1 MTVHLVQQS
10 VPVTQSGRRW
20 HRLRLPGAVLAGSLV
35 AVAYVAQV
43 DPNQPGHYP
52 VCPTL
57 ALAGIYCP
65 GCGMLRA
72 THDLATGDLAGAMA
86 RNPLA
91 IPIYAA
97 MLAVFVLWVVRRWK
111 GRVLVWTPPSWLPG
125 VMAAG
130 FVAYT
135 IARNIPGWTWL
146 SPA

>member
-1 MTVHLVQQS
+1 MTLVHDAARTGSVRDRARRLV
-10 VPVTQSGRRW
+10 R
-20 HRLRLPGAVLAGSLV
+20 PGLV
-35 AVAYVAQV
+35 AAAVVAGTAYVAAV

-52 VCPTL
+52 LCPTY

-72 THDLATGDLAGAMA
+72 THDLAHLDVAGAFA

-91 IPIYAA
+91 LPMYLGLALLFARWVVARWRGERLRWDPPGWLPAA
-97 MLAVFVLWVVRRWK
+97 LAV
-111 GRVLVWTPPSWLPG
+111 
-125 VMAAG
+125 A

-135 IARNIPGWTWL
+135 VARNLPGWTWL